1 MLMSRYKMFH
11 VPFNQIH
18 YILAILNLSL
28 IKMNLNEFKLNT
40 LKNPKRLRAW
50 KKNVIPRQEAN

>member
-1 MLMSRYKMFH
+1 MSRYKMFH

-28 IKMNLNEFKLNT
+28 LKKNLNEFKLDT
-40 LKNPKRLRAW
+40 YYKILKGCAL
-50 KKNVIPRQEAN
+50 E

>member
-1 MLMSRYKMFH
+1 MSRYKMFH

-40 LKNPKRLRAW
+40 LKNPKRLRA
-50 KKNVIPRQEAN
+50 

>member
-28 IKMNLNEFKLNT
+28 IKMNLNEFKLDT
-40 LKNPKRLRAW
+40 Y
-50 KKNVIPRQEAN
+50 

>member
-1 MLMSRYKMFH
+1 MSLNHRLVIRLTYLVGRALAEILMSRYKMFH

-28 IKMNLNEFKLNT
+28 L
-40 LKNPKRLRAW
+40 
-50 KKNVIPRQEAN
+50 KKN

>member
-1 MLMSRYKMFH
+1 MSRYKMFH

-28 IKMNLNEFKLNT
+28 LKMNLNEFKLDT
-40 LKNPKRLRAW
+40 YYKILKDCAL
-50 KKNVIPRQEAN
+50 E